1 MNVECTNAKVI
12 KENFPE
18 IRKQAGI
25 GLFVWNIKSD
35 YLYWDDGM
43 FYLFAVDK
51 NKFKNNYSSFN
62 SLLSLGDSIRIS
74 QSLKEAINNKDDFV
88 NTFAI
93 NLSDGSQ
100 KYIKAYSSFVNDLL
114 VGVNIKITEEEYI
127 RSHQLTEVSDFSIIR
142 NKKARLSMYS
152 LKRAFSKPSDFSNLN
167 LSNEWT
173 ACNSFGLTNFNYRVL
188 SVDKNKHLQME
199 WLNINDT
206 SSTHYSNF
214 KKLIT
219 NLGKAPII
227 VWVNGEENLLDF
239 GDSISIASGAMH
251 KIKYWGSC
259 YSSVTFFNYFSK
271 Q

>member
-1 MNVECTNAKVI
+1 MNVECANAKII

-25 GLFVWNIKSD
+25 GLFVWNTKSD

-43 FYLFAVDK
+43 FYLFEVSKKD
-51 NKFKNNYSSFN
+51 FKNNYSSFN
-62 SLLSLGDSIRIS
+62 AALSIGDSIRITE
-74 QSLKEAINNKDDFV
+74 SLKTAIDNRDDFV
-88 NTFAI
+88 STFAI

-114 VGVNIKITEEEYI
+114 VGVNIKITEEEYM
-127 RSHQLTEVSDFSIIR
+127 RSLQLTEVNDFSIIK

-152 LKRAFSKPSDFSNLN
+152 LKKAFSKPSDFEDLN
-167 LSNEWT
+167 PSNEWVS
-173 ACNSFGLTNFNYRVL
+173 CNSFGLTNFSYRVL
-188 SVDKNKHLQME
+188 SIDKNKHLQME

-206 SSTHYSNF
+206 SETHYNNF
-214 KKLIT
+214 DKLIT

-227 VWVNGEENLLDF
+227 VWVNGEESLLDF
-239 GDSISIASGAMH
+239 GDSINITAGAMH

-271 Q
+271 